1 MGDGVY
7 YVYIVRCEDGSLYTG
22 IATDVARRL
31 REHLS
36 QREPGAKYT
45 RARKVVALEMVWKT
59 HGRSAAS
66 KLEYRIKRLSH
77 EGKLALVERP
87 AQADSLIPGAEV
99 LAASL
104 GLRRAFRTVPRPTR
118 VRWWCAAAG
127 EQSVK
132 PEEGSSAPPST

>member
-1 MGDGVY
+1 MGDDVY
-7 YVYIVRCEDGSLYTG
+7 YVYIVRCEDDSLYTG

-36 QREPGAKYT
+36 RRVPGAKYT

-77 EGKLALVERP
+77 EHKLALVERP
-87 AQADSLIPGAEV
+87 AQADSIVPGAGA
-99 LAASL
+99 LAESL
-104 GLRRAFRTVPRPTR
+104 GQRRVFCTVPRSTR
-118 VRWWCAAAG
+118 VRWWQCANAAAENSG
-127 EQSVK
+127 R
-132 PEEGSSAPPST
+132 

>member
-45 RARKVVALEMVWKT
+45 RARKIVALEMVWQT

-77 EGKLALVERP
+77 EGKLELVERP
-87 AQADSLIPGAEV
+87 ARADSIVPGAGV
-99 LAASL
+99 LAESL
-104 GLRRAFRTVPRPTR
+104 GQRRAFRTVPRPTR
-118 VRWWCAAAG
+118 VRWWQCANATTENSG
-127 EQSVK
+127 R
-132 PEEGSSAPPST
+132 

>member
-1 MGDGVY
+1 MGDDVY

-36 QREPGAKYT
+36 QRVPGAKYT
-45 RARKVVALEMVWKT
+45 RTRKIVALEMVWQT

-77 EGKLALVERP
+77 EGKLELVERP
-87 AQADSLIPGAEV
+87 ARADSIVPGAGV
-99 LAASL
+99 LAESL
-104 GLRRAFRTVPRPTR
+104 GQRRAFRTVPRPTR
-118 VRWWCAAAG
+118 VRWWQCANATAENSG
-127 EQSVK
+127 R
-132 PEEGSSAPPST
+132 

>member
-45 RARKVVALEMVWKT
+45 RARKVVALEMVWQT

-66 KLEYRIKRLSH
+66 KLEYRIKCLSH
-77 EGKLALVERP
+77 EHKLALVERP
-87 AQADSLIPGAEV
+87 AQADSIVPGAGV
-99 LAASL
+99 LAESL
-104 GLRRAFRTVPRPTR
+104 GQRRAFRTVPRPTR
-118 VRWWCAAAG
+118 VRWWQCANAAAENSG
-127 EQSVK
+127 R
-132 PEEGSSAPPST
+132 

>member
-1 MGDGVY
+1 MGDDVY
-7 YVYIVRCEDGSLYTG
+7 YVYIVRCEDDSLYTG
-22 IATDVARRL
+22 IATDVTRRL

-36 QREPGAKYT
+36 RRVPGAKYT

-87 AQADSLIPGAEV
+87 ARADSIVPGAGV
-99 LAASL
+99 LAESL
-104 GLRRAFRTVPRPTR
+104 GQRRAFRTVPRPTR
-118 VRWWCAAAG
+118 VRWWQCANATTENSG
-127 EQSVK
+127 R
-132 PEEGSSAPPST
+132 

>member
-1 MGDGVY
+1 MGDDVY
-7 YVYIVRCEDGSLYTG
+7 YVYIVRCEDDSLYTG

-45 RARKVVALEMVWKT
+45 RTRKIVALEMVWQT

-66 KLEYRIKRLSH
+66 KLEYRIKCLSH
-77 EGKLALVERP
+77 EHKLALVERP
-87 AQADSLIPGAEV
+87 AQADSIVPGAGA
-99 LAASL
+99 LAESL
-104 GLRRAFRTVPRPTR
+104 GQRRAFRTVPRPTR
-118 VRWWCAAAG
+118 VCWWCTAAG

>member
-1 MGDGVY
+1 MGDDVY
-7 YVYIVRCEDGSLYTG
+7 YVYIVRCEDDSLYTG

-45 RARKVVALEMVWKT
+45 RTRKIVALEMAWKT

-77 EGKLALVERP
+77 EHKLALVELP
-87 AQADSLIPGAEV
+87 AQADSIVPGAGA
-99 LAASL
+99 LAESL
-104 GLRRAFRTVPRPTR
+104 GQRRAFRTVPRPTR
-118 VRWWCAAAG
+118 VRWWQCANATTENSG
-127 EQSVK
+127 R
-132 PEEGSSAPPST
+132 

>member
-7 YVYIVRCEDGSLYTG
+7 YVYIVRCEDDSLYTG

-36 QREPGAKYT
+36 QRVPGAKYT

-66 KLEYRIKRLSH
+66 
-77 EGKLALVERP
+77 
-87 AQADSLIPGAEV
+87 
-99 LAASL
+99 
-104 GLRRAFRTVPRPTR
+104 
-118 VRWWCAAAG
+118 
-127 EQSVK
+127 
-132 PEEGSSAPPST
+132 

>member
-45 RARKVVALEMVWKT
+45 RTRKIVALEMVWQT

-66 KLEYRIKRLSH
+66 KLEYRIKCLSH
-77 EGKLALVERP
+77 EHKLALVERP
-87 AQADSLIPGAEV
+87 AQADSIVPGAEV

-118 VRWWCAAAG
+118 VCWWCTAAG

-132 PEEGSSAPPST
+132 PEEGSSSPPST